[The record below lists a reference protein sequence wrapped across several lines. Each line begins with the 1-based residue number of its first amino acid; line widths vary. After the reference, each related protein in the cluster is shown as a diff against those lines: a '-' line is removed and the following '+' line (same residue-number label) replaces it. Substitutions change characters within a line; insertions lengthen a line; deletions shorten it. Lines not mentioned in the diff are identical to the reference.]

1 MHKNPRAPLSRF
13 ICATFACLA
22 LFAINTNAFAWGRDA
37 HTAIGVIAVSQLHP
51 DALLELE
58 SIVNPLSKS
67 AMTQACN
74 WADEIRETE
83 EGKWS
88 GPLHYV
94 NIPRGETVYSASRD
108 CPKHRDHVNHN
119 DRPAQHCVTEAI
131 KYYAAGLGK
140 TQAPKEQRKQAFAW
154 LCHLVADLHQPLH
167 AGFADDRGGNT
178 VEVIFDDEPMNLHH
192 FWDSALIVRR
202 AGSWQYLVGE
212 LIDFP
217 PVQAGSGWVPG
228 VVNDWTGESHELA
241 RDAAYPA
248 SENIDKY
255 FATQS
260 WVLTQKQLH
269 LAATRL
275 AQIINTELTLSNR
288 E

>member
-1 MHKNPRAPLSRF
+1 MQNNPKTPLSRL
-13 ICATFACLA
+13 ICATFACLTLLA
-22 LFAINTNAFAWGRDA
+22 FNTSTFAWGRDA

-51 DALLELE
+51 DALRELE

-83 EGKWS
+83 EGEWS

-94 NIPRGETVYSASRD
+94 NIPRGEVDYSASRD
-108 CPKHRDHVNHN
+108 CPKHRDHGN
-119 DRPAQHCVTEAI
+119 DSERPARHCVTEAI

-140 TQAPKEQRKQAFAW
+140 PQAPRVQRREAFAW

-167 AGFADDRGGNT
+167 AGFADDRGGNRI
-178 VEVIFDDEPMNLHH
+178 EVIFDDEPMNLHH
-192 FWDSALIVRR
+192 FWDSALIGEK
-202 AGSWQYLVGE
+202 AGNWQYLVGE
-212 LIDFP
+212 LIEFP
-217 PVQAGSGWVPG
+217 PVQAGREWSPG
-228 VVNDWTGESHELA
+228 VVNDWTGESHKLA

-248 SENIDKY
+248 TENIDEQ

-260 WVLTQKQLH
+260 WVITQQQLR
-269 LAATRL
+269 LAAARL
-275 AQIINTELTLSNR
+275 ALIINTELTPSNQ
-288 E
+288 